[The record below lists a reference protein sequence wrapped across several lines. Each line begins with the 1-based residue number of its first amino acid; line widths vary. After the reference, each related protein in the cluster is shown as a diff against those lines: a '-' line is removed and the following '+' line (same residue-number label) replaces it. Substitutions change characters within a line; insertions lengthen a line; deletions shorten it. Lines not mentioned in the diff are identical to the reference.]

1 MAGGVYSIQATHK
14 KSFDDQ
20 AEASAV
26 ALKALQHT
34 QLNLLFI
41 IFAIFYLFLF
51 NFFFPIS
58 SLNVL
63 FHFILMSI
71 LIIIF
76 LIAIC
81 FVFFYHFLIEI
92 FSNLIPQNFID

>member
-51 NFFFPIS
+51 NFFF
-58 SLNVL
+58 
-63 FHFILMSI
+63 
-71 LIIIF
+71 
-76 LIAIC
+76 
-81 FVFFYHFLIEI
+81 
-92 FSNLIPQNFID
+92 

>member
-51 NFFFPIS
+51 NFFFQ
-58 SLNVL
+58 
-63 FHFILMSI
+63 FH
-71 LIIIF
+71 
-76 LIAIC
+76 
-81 FVFFYHFLIEI
+81 
-92 FSNLIPQNFID
+92 P